1 MELNLLLTPFLEEAI
16 EGTIEN
22 ILPLLNSKEL
32 EDKENLKM
40 FLNMIQELK
49 MEISSIGGTLK
60 PEINA
65 KIDDIIEQLS
75 IIDKV
80 GDKE

>member
-1 MELNLLLTPFLEEAI
+1 MELKKSLIPFLEEAI
-16 EGTIEN
+16 EETLYN
-22 ILPLLNSKEL
+22 TLPLLNSEEL

-40 FLNMIQELK
+40 FLSMVQELK
-49 MEISSIGGTLK
+49 SEISSIGGTLK

-65 KIDDIIEQLS
+65 KIDDIIAQLS
-75 IIDKV
+75 ITDEV